1 MSPGADTADFQ
12 EVFRSLSRGACEER
26 ALVLTAVNIQGAI
39 RFDGAEW
46 LLGVDPAD
54 ALRALAHLHQYKL
67 ENVPAPPAPPAPR
80 VHAHSGVGA
89 LVYGLVLVS
98 VALAI
103 SNGLWRPD
111 AFEIGALDAAR
122 VQGGQWWRLWTA
134 LTLHVSAQH
143 LFANLAGGVWFGIL
157 AARQVG
163 SGTAWLLIVTGAA
176 LANGLEAQWAPEGYR
191 SVGASTAVF
200 TALGL
205 MAAHSWQI
213 RLPLRQS
220 WAKRWAP
227 LVAGTVL
234 LGWLGTAGEG
244 TDVVA
249 HLLGFAVGC
258 VFGAMAGLGAVER
271 FLNRIPQWL
280 SGLGAL
286 ASVALAWSA
295 ALRS

>member
-1 MSPGADTADFQ
+1 VIPGEPPADFQ
-12 EVFRSLSRGACEER
+12 EVFRSSGRAACEER
-26 ALVLTAVNIQGAI
+26 ALVLAAVDIQGAI
-39 RFDGAEW
+39 RFDGVHW
-46 LLGVDPAD
+46 ILGVPPAE
-54 ALRALAHLHQYKL
+54 ALRAMAHLYQYKV
-67 ENVPAPPAPPAPR
+67 ENVPLPPPPPAPR
-80 VHAHSGVGA
+80 LHPHAWVGA
-89 LVYGLVLVS
+89 VGYALVLLG

-103 SNGLWRPD
+103 SNGWWRAD

-122 VQGGQWWRLWTA
+122 VQSGQWWRLWTA

-143 LFANLAGGVWFGIL
+143 LFANLGGGVWFGIL
-157 AARQVG
+157 AARQLGV
-163 SGTAWLLIVTGAA
+163 GTAWWLIVTGAA
-176 LANGLEAQWAPEGYR
+176 LANGLEAQWAPAGYR

-220 WAKRWAP
+220 WARRWAP

-249 HLLGFAVGC
+249 HLLGFTVGC
-258 VFGAMAGLGAVER
+258 LLGATAGFTAVER
-271 FLNRIPQWL
+271 ALARVPQWL
-280 SGLGAL
+280 SGLCAL
-286 ASVALAWSA
+286 ASLAAAWSVALAS
-295 ALRS
+295 

>member
-1 MSPGADTADFQ
+1 VSAGADTPDFQ
-12 EVFRSLSRGACEER
+12 EVFRSLHRPACEER
-26 ALVLTAVNIQGAI
+26 ALVLTAVDIQGTI
-39 RFDGAEW
+39 QFDGEYYI
-46 LLGVDPAD
+46 LGVDPSD

-80 VHAHSGVGA
+80 QHAYAWVGA
-89 LVYGLVLVS
+89 LLYALVLLG

-103 SNGLWRPD
+103 SSGLWRAD
-111 AFEIGALDAAR
+111 AFELGALDAAR
-122 VQGGQWWRLWTA
+122 VQSGQWWRLWTA
-134 LTLHVSAQH
+134 LTLHVSAEH
-143 LFANLAGGVWFGIL
+143 LFANLGGGIWFGIL
-157 AARQVG
+157 AARQLG
-163 SGTAWLLIVTGAA
+163 AGTAWLLIVTGAA
-176 LANGLEAQWAPEGYR
+176 LANGLEAQWAPAGYR

-244 TDVVA
+244 TDIVA
-249 HLLGFAVGC
+249 HLPGFTVGC
-258 VFGAMAGLGAVER
+258 LLGATAGFGAVER
-271 FLNRIPQWL
+271 VLERMPQWL
-280 SGLGAL
+280 AGICAL
-286 ASVALAWSA
+286 ASVAAAWTF

>member
-1 MSPGADTADFQ
+1 MLTALDIPSAIQTDGADW
-12 EVFRSLSRGACEER
+12 
-26 ALVLTAVNIQGAI
+26 I
-39 RFDGAEW
+39 
-46 LLGVDPAD
+46 LGVHPHE

-67 ENVPAPPAPPAPR
+67 ENVPAPPPPAAPPM
-80 VHAHSGVGA
+80 HAHAWIGA
-89 LVYGLVLVS
+89 LLYAVVLLI

-103 SNGLWRPD
+103 SNGIWRPD

-122 VQGGQWWRLWTA
+122 VQSGEWWRPWTA

-143 LFANLAGGVWFGIL
+143 LFANMGGGIWFGIL
-157 AARQVG
+157 AARQLGV
-163 SGTAWLLIVTGAA
+163 GTAWLLIVTGAA
-176 LANGLEAQWAPEGYR
+176 LANGLEAQWAPASYR

-213 RLPLRQS
+213 RLPLPQS

-244 TDVVA
+244 TDIVA
-249 HLLGFAVGC
+249 HLLGFTVGC
-258 VFGAMAGLGAVER
+258 LLGATAGFANVGRVLERVPQWAAGL
-271 FLNRIPQWL
+271 
-280 SGLGAL
+280 
-286 ASVALAWSA
+286 A
-295 ALRS
+295 ALSCIVAAWTFALGH